1 MADLKFYKG
10 QFVGLFRKGKE
21 VHKGKLN
28 FHAIL
33 WEHVTITDVVGCEV
47 QKLDELKAGAYY
59 YSPLLKS
66 RSSKWHNI
74 AGINTTVFIPHDIN
88 QRYSGDLMNFLVRD
102 VAINANG
109 LPEIKKVSSDLY
121 QIKGVA
127 YFAVLAPKPIPTTS
141 ASQLSGFG
149 QGQNSFG
156 EITVASQNV
165 LLARI
170 FDIFR
175 SNNAIANESAHA
187 QTAIP
192 KKSGGCLSQIGSLI
206 LGGIVGLLLYYLWH
220 SNQVQFGILA
230 GLCGLWILAQLLHKQ
245 GLRKWAGWGIILFIV
260 LYLYNNKY
268 FIKSELK
275 PQKTEDGS
283 VKVYP
288 PEEDRDNPD
297 PNVKDFLSK
306 KELNWWDFLNKSYQ
320 IIYSTSSV
328 NFRKST
334 MNREASIPK
343 TAQDETQFYSSI
355 YNKLNQFDDKFLD
368 SFIDKIQ
375 LKRKKAKLDVPQT
388 AEMVVTMI
396 QEIPYVLVHDQSC
409 QKVVAEAGSGFIKN
423 YHEDKKPC
431 MPNIAAGV
439 QSPYEFAHNLKG
451 DCDTRALLGYTI
463 LKRMGI
469 PSSIWISTAYGHSV
483 LGVGVPAQGNN
494 YKIVDNVKHYAVEL
508 TAKGYR
514 LGMLSPEQ
522 RNMNNWKISNYKN

>member
-1 MADLKFYKG
+1 MAELKFYKG

-47 QKLDELKAGAYY
+47 HKLDELKAGAYY

-74 AGINTTVFIPHDIN
+74 AGVNTTVFIPHDIN
-88 QRYSGDLMNFLVRD
+88 QLYSGDLMNFLVRD
-102 VAINANG
+102 VAINSNG
-109 LPEIKKVSSDLY
+109 LPEIKKVSSELY

-127 YFAVLAPKPIPTTS
+127 YFAVLAPKPVPTTS

-156 EITVASQNV
+156 EITMASQNV

-175 SNNAIANESAHA
+175 SNNAIANESAYA

-192 KKSGGCLSQIGSLI
+192 KKSGGCLSQIISMI

-260 LYLYNNKY
+260 LYFYNNKY

-275 PQKTEDGS
+275 PQKKEDGS

-297 PNVKDFLSK
+297 PNIKDFLSK

-343 TAQDETQFYSSI
+343 TVQDETQFYSSI

-375 LKRKKAKLDVPQT
+375 LKRKKAKLNVPQT

-396 QEIPYVLVHDQSC
+396 QEIPYVLVHEQSC
-409 QKVVAEAGSGFIKN
+409 QKAVAEAGSGFIKD

-514 LGMLSPEQ
+514 LGMISPEQ

>member
-1 MADLKFYKG
+1 M
-10 QFVGLFRKGKE
+10 
-21 VHKGKLN
+21 
-28 FHAIL
+28 I
-33 WEHVTITDVVGCEV
+33 I
-47 QKLDELKAGAYY
+47 
-59 YSPLLKS
+59 
-66 RSSKWHNI
+66 
-74 AGINTTVFIPHDIN
+74 
-88 QRYSGDLMNFLVRD
+88 
-102 VAINANG
+102 
-109 LPEIKKVSSDLY
+109 
-121 QIKGVA
+121 
-127 YFAVLAPKPIPTTS
+127 
-141 ASQLSGFG
+141 
-149 QGQNSFG
+149 
-156 EITVASQNV
+156 
-165 LLARI
+165 
-170 FDIFR
+170 
-175 SNNAIANESAHA
+175 
-187 QTAIP
+187 
-192 KKSGGCLSQIGSLI
+192 
-206 LGGIVGLLLYYLWH
+206 GGIVGLLLYYLWH
-220 SNQVQFGILA
+220 SNHGQFGILA
-230 GLCGLWILAQLLHKQ
+230 GLSILWIIAQLLNKH
-245 GLRKWAGWGIILFIV
+245 GLKKVAGWSIVLFIV
-260 LYLYNNKY
+260 YYFNNNKH

-283 VKVYP
+283 VKMYP

-297 PNVKDFLSK
+297 PNIKDFLSK

-328 NFRKST
+328 NYRKST
-334 MNREASIPK
+334 MNREASIPQ
-343 TAQDETQFYSSI
+343 TAQDENEFYSSI
-355 YNKLNQFDDKFLD
+355 YNKLNQFDNKFLD

-375 LKRKKAKLDVPQT
+375 VKRKKANLNVPQT

-396 QEIPYVLVHDQSC
+396 QEIPYVLVHEQSC
-409 QKVVAEAGSGFIKN
+409 QKAVAEAGSGFIKD

-514 LGMLSPEQ
+514 LGMISPEQ

>member
-1 MADLKFYKG
+1 
-10 QFVGLFRKGKE
+10 
-21 VHKGKLN
+21 
-28 FHAIL
+28 
-33 WEHVTITDVVGCEV
+33 
-47 QKLDELKAGAYY
+47 
-59 YSPLLKS
+59 
-66 RSSKWHNI
+66 
-74 AGINTTVFIPHDIN
+74 
-88 QRYSGDLMNFLVRD
+88 
-102 VAINANG
+102 
-109 LPEIKKVSSDLY
+109 
-121 QIKGVA
+121 
-127 YFAVLAPKPIPTTS
+127 
-141 ASQLSGFG
+141 
-149 QGQNSFG
+149 
-156 EITVASQNV
+156 V

-187 QTAIP
+187 QTSIP

-220 SNQVQFGILA
+220 SNQVQFVILV

-245 GLRKWAGWGIILFIV
+245 GLRKWAGWGVILFIV

-328 NFRKST
+328 NYRKST

-368 SFIDKIQ
+368 SFIDKIK
-375 LKRKKAKLDVPQT
+375 LKRKKAKLNVPQT

-409 QKVVAEAGSGFIKN
+409 QKAVAEAGSGFIKD

>member
-127 YFAVLAPKPIPTTS
+127 YFAVLAPKPVPTTS

-156 EITVASQNV
+156 EITMASQNV

-409 QKVVAEAGSGFIKN
+409 QKAVAEAGSGFIKN

>member
-28 FHAIL
+28 FHAIR
-33 WEHVTITDVVGCEV
+33 WEHVAITDIIGCEAL
-47 QKLDELKAGAYY
+47 KLDELKAGAYY
-59 YSPLLKS
+59 YSPVLKS
-66 RSSKWHNI
+66 RSSKWQNI
-74 AGINTTVFIPHDIN
+74 AGLNTTVFIPHDIN
-88 QRYSGDLMNFLVRD
+88 QKYSGDLVNFLVRD
-102 VAINANG
+102 VSINSNG
-109 LPEIKKVSSDLY
+109 LPELKKVSSELY

-127 YFAVLAPKPIPTTS
+127 YFSVLEPKPVPTTS

-156 EITVASQNV
+156 EITTASQNV

-170 FDIFR
+170 FNIFR
-175 SNNAIANESAHA
+175 SRNAISNESIHS
-187 QTAIP
+187 QTVIP
-192 KKSGGCLSQIGSLI
+192 KKSGGCLSQITAMI
-206 LGGIVGLLLYYLWH
+206 FGGIVGLLLYYLWH
-220 SNQVQFGILA
+220 SNQLQFGILA
-230 GLCGLWILAQLLHKQ
+230 GLCGLWILAQLLNKQ
-245 GLRKWAGWGIILFIV
+245 GLKKVAGWSIVLFIV
-260 LYLYNNKY
+260 YYFNNNKH

-283 VKVYP
+283 VKIYP

-297 PNVKDFLSK
+297 PNIKDFLSK

-320 IIYSTSSV
+320 IVYSTSSV

-334 MNREASIPK
+334 TNREASIPK
-343 TAQDETQFYSSI
+343 TTQDETQFYSSI

-375 LKRKKAKLDVPQT
+375 LKRKKANLNVPQT

-409 QKVVAEAGSGFIKN
+409 QKAVAGGGFVKD

-439 QSPYEFAHNLKG
+439 QSPYEFVHNLKG
-451 DCDTRALLGYTI
+451 DCDTRSLLGYTI
-463 LKRMGI
+463 LNRMGI
-469 PSSIWISTAYGHSV
+469 PASIWISPAYGHSV
-483 LGVGVPAQGNN
+483 LGVGVPTQGNN
-494 YKIVDNVKHYAVEL
+494 FKIVDNVKHYAVEL

-514 LGMLSPEQ
+514 LGMISPAQ

>member
-10 QFVGLFRKGKE
+10 QFVGLFRKGNE

-33 WEHVTITDVVGCEV
+33 WEHVAITDVVGCEV

-66 RSSKWHNI
+66 RSSKWRNI
-74 AGINTTVFIPHDIN
+74 FGLNTTVFIPHDIN
-88 QRYSGDLMNFLVRD
+88 QKYSGDLVNFLVRE
-102 VAINANG
+102 VAINSNG
-109 LPEIKKVSSDLY
+109 LPELKKVSSELY

-127 YFAVLAPKPIPTTS
+127 YFTVLEPKPVPTTS

-156 EITVASQNV
+156 EITIASQNV

-170 FDIFR
+170 FNIFKSR
-175 SNNAIANESAHA
+175 NAISNESIHA
-187 QTAIP
+187 QTVIP
-192 KKSGGCLSQIGSLI
+192 KKSGGCLSQITAMI
-206 LGGIVGLLLYYLWH
+206 FGGIVGLLLYYLWH
-220 SNQVQFGILA
+220 SNQGQFGILA
-230 GLCGLWILAQLLHKQ
+230 GLCILWIIAQLLNKQ
-245 GLRKWAGWGIILFIV
+245 GLKKVAGWSIVLFIV
-260 LYLYNNKY
+260 YYFYNNKH

-283 VKVYP
+283 VKIYP

-320 IIYSTSSV
+320 IMYSTSSV

-334 MNREASIPK
+334 INREASIPK

-375 LKRKKAKLDVPQT
+375 LKRKKANLNVPQT

-409 QKVVAEAGSGFIKN
+409 QKAVAGGGFVKD

-439 QSPYEFAHNLKG
+439 QSPYEFLHNLKG
-451 DCDTRALLGYTI
+451 DCDTRSLLAFAI
-463 LKRMGI
+463 LKELQI
-469 PSSIWISTAYGHSV
+469 SASIWVSETYGHSI
-483 LGVGVPAQGNN
+483 LGVGLPIAGGVHKTIDGVN
-494 YKIVDNVKHYAVEL
+494 HYGVEL

-514 LGMLSPEQ
+514 IGMVNPQ
-522 RNMNNWKISNYKN
+522 HYNMSNWDIALYYNTH

>member
-127 YFAVLAPKPIPTTS
+127 YFAVLAPKPVPTTS

-156 EITVASQNV
+156 EITMASQNV

-192 KKSGGCLSQIGSLI
+192 KKSGGCLSQIVSMI

-297 PNVKDFLSK
+297 PNIKDFLSK

-328 NFRKST
+328 NYRKST

-375 LKRKKAKLDVPQT
+375 LKRKKAKLNVPQT

-409 QKVVAEAGSGFIKN
+409 QKAVAEAGSGFIKD

-469 PSSIWISTAYGHSV
+469 PSSIWMSTAYGHSV

-514 LGMLSPEQ
+514 LGMISPEQ